1 MAYDGAQCAMMR
13 YKPYD
18 DSENNEEEERGE
30 EATFEAWMPRLRP
43 ADAVAVGVMAD
54 RVNTT

>member
-1 MAYDGAQCAMMR
+1 MMR

-30 EATFEAWMPRLRP
+30 DATFEAWMPRLRP
-43 ADAVAVGVMAD
+43 AAAVAVGVMAD